1 MAKVTSKI
9 ASLPSQRQQ
18 METRFVELMTELFQ
32 LDEAEALDFG
42 LYRMIRRHNR
52 EVKAFLG
59 EIISENESKALQ
71 GGRLAELLNAAF
83 EAIGHEAQAEDKFRL
98 KDLEDQLGLKPGMTQ
113 DQREVILAQA
123 ENIPAAKGLV
133 AEYRSRTE
141 TLGQQ
146 QTVQQDRAEVLNRLY
161 QFFSRHYQDGD
172 FIVERRYGKG
182 GSRYLKSTGEDTEFH
197 WATEDM
203 YYIKSGDIFTDFP
216 VRLANG
222 QRILFSVESESLQ
235 ATRAAL
241 KPNDKAHY
249 ELDETTKDGE
259 VIKVR
264 LKYLKGAQTEKQKEE
279 IVTAVQKV
287 GAGGTA
293 EVGAGIRRWLNRF
306 MARNQSDFFIHKRLK
321 EALTEDLDIFIKTE
335 VLDVDQLLAGTTQQ
349 TDLPK
354 RAMKVARIVREI
366 GGHIIDFLAA
376 LEDFQKALWEKKK
389 LVFETRYVITL
400 DRLERYCPEWL
411 AKNIDT
417 IVKKQRQEWK
427 DLGLGD
433 YAKASACVRKTEG
446 DLATAATEQ
455 YLPLPIDT
463 RNFEDD
469 FKWAL
474 LEAVTSNFDLENE
487 LDGLAIHSDNWQALS
502 TIEKKFRDR
511 IKCCYIDPP
520 YNTGTDG
527 FPYKDSYQHSSWM
540 AMISSR
546 LQLVV
551 PMLQKTG
558 VLYASIDNSEQ
569 IRLRSTLDSVF
580 GSQNFVEELIW
591 AQSFTKNQ
599 SPTYST
605 NHEYVEV
612 YTRDIAAAKDE
623 TSLFRINKPGAK
635 ELLAEIDKIN
645 ADYPTISQIEDCIA
659 NVFASLENKFREEVE
674 DSGIEWSEVI
684 EARSPYKG
692 IRNYKKAEYR
702 DGTGRYVDPSYAKAV
717 GAKIWVWYP
726 TDASMPGVSAGSKKA
741 EVSDSAHKNFRFYKP
756 IHPVTKKPCDP
767 PPGGWRW
774 PEQPLDGFSGSFEE
788 KVADNRICW
797 GNSESVGVLQKTF
810 LNETLSQP
818 APSVVNE
825 FSRGEKQITQL
836 FGRIQ
841 NKGAFPNAK
850 PSKLIS
856 SFVHQSSSESDWV
869 LDFFGG
875 SGSTWHGTLDAQVL
889 DGHKRKTILIECG
902 DHFDPVLITRLKK
915 IAASTDWGKRGSG
928 ARKTGKDGQANL
940 IDGLGAFFRVQRLEQ
955 YDDTLESLD
964 SCIDEG
970 ESRELAFQDMA
981 FALRYRLDATA
992 RSLYCGVDRFTQP
1005 TGYKLRRAEGGGDPQ
1020 PHDVDLVESIPYLL
1034 GLDVSRLYREGQGV
1048 VLLGRNRRKQSVA
1061 VFFRDCGAKGSAEWI
1076 ESKLAR
1082 HPADRVYTNDP
1093 ASLSFDGC
1101 DQFEAIESI
1110 FAQQFGRQ

>member
-42 LYRMIRRHNR
+42 LYRVIRRHNR

-83 EAIGHEAQAEDKFRL
+83 EAVGHEAQAEDKFRL

-113 DQREVILAQA
+113 DQREAILAQA

-182 GSRYLKSTGEDTEFH
+182 GSRYVRSTGEDTEFH

-222 QRILFSVESESLQ
+222 QRILFTVEPESLQ

-293 EVGAGIRRWLNRF
+293 EVGADIRRWLNRF

-335 VLDVDQLLAGTTQQ
+335 VLDVDQLLAGATQQ

-400 DRLERYCPEWL
+400 DRLEHYCPEWL

-417 IVKKQRQEWK
+417 IVKKQRKEWK
-427 DLGLGD
+427 ELGLGD
-433 YAKASACVRKTEG
+433 YAKAASCIKKTAG
-446 DLATAATEQ
+446 DLATAASEQ
-455 YLPLPIDT
+455 YLPLPVDT
-463 RNFEDD
+463 NNFDDD
-469 FKWAL
+469 FKWSLIDAITATTPL
-474 LEAVTSNFDLENE
+474 DDA
-487 LDGLAIHSDNWQALS
+487 LDGVAIQSDNWQALNS
-502 TIEKKFRDR
+502 ISDR
-511 IKCCYIDPP
+511 YRSEVTCVYADPP
-520 YNTGTDG
+520 YNSDAG
-527 FPYKDSYQHSSWM
+527 PISYKNGYRHASWI
-540 AMISSR
+540 ALVQDR
-546 LQLVV
+546 LQAAKRL
-551 PMLQKTG
+551 LSDQG
-558 VLYASIDNSEQ
+558 VFCITIDDYEAH
-569 IRLRSTLDSVF
+569 RLRSLSERAI
-580 GSQNFVEELIW
+580 SEYELLGVAPI
-591 AQSFTKNQ
+591 KNNPAGRTGTTGF
-599 SPTYST
+599 SIC
-605 NHEYVEV
+605 HEYAFF
-612 YTRDIAAAKDE
+612 YGIPN
-623 TSLFRINKPGAK
+623 S
-635 ELLAEIDKIN
+635 AEIDRLEHSDSQKARYKEKDEIGYFEWTN
-645 ADYPTISQIEDCIA
+645 FRKHGGLNTYKTARPRQFYPIYVKGESIRIPGMTWDGQAREYVIHDAPSDG
-659 NVFASLENKFREEVE
+659 EEVLYPVDE
-674 DSGIEWSEVI
+674 KGNERIWDFVVDT
-684 EARSPYKG
+684 ARQNISHFKV
-692 IRNYKKAEYR
+692 KK
-702 DGTGRYVDPSYAKAV
+702 D
-717 GAKIWVWYP
+717 
-726 TDASMPGVSAGSKKA
+726 
-741 EVSDSAHKNFRFYKP
+741 
-756 IHPVTKKPCDP
+756 
-767 PPGGWRW
+767 
-774 PEQPLDGFSGSFEE
+774 
-788 KVADNRICW
+788 
-797 GNSESVGVLQKTF
+797 
-810 LNETLSQP
+810 
-818 APSVVNE
+818 
-825 FSRGEKQITQL
+825 SRGETAIYRKWRINDEGLLPQTWWDKKQYSAAEYGTNLLTKL
-836 FGRIQ
+836 FGTAH
-841 NKGAFPNAK
+841 AFMFPKSLHAVVDCLK
-850 PSKLIS
+850 VGGLR
-856 SFVHQSSSESDWV
+856 SDV
-869 LDFFGG
+869 GGTALDFFAG
-875 SGSTWHGTLDAQVL
+875 SGTTAHAVIELNRLDQGNRKFILVEANQYIDRVTIPRIKKVSAANEWAGGKAEKL
-889 DGHKRKTILIECG
+889 DGIGL
-902 DHFDPVLITRLKK
+902 FMK
-915 IAASTDWGKRGSG
+915 IQS
-928 ARKTGKDGQANL
+928 
-940 IDGLGAFFRVQRLEQ
+940 FEQ

-964 SCIDEG
+964 IEIGAG
-970 ESRELAFQDMA
+970 ESGQLLFQDSA
-981 FALRYRLDATA
+981 FALRYRLDATQRA
-992 RSLYCGVDRFTQP
+992 LYCATSSFSSP
-1005 TGYKLRRAEGGGDPQ
+1005 FGYKLKRALGGGEAQ
-1020 PHDVDLVESIPYLL
+1020 LHDADLVESIPYLM
-1034 GLDVSRLYREGQGV
+1034 GMDVIRLYREDRGV
-1048 VLLGRNRRKQSVA
+1048 VLIGRNRRKKSVA
-1061 VFFRDCGAKGSAEWI
+1061 VFFRNCATEGSAEWVKT
-1076 ESKLAR
+1076 KLAE
-1082 HPADRVYTNDP
+1082 HPADHVYTNDP
-1093 ASLSFDGC
+1093 ASLSFEGC